1 MTNAKRYREAYGIS
15 ADEMAK
21 ALGISRPTYMSRE
34 NGASEFTREEMNKFV
49 ETIKSKL
56 TETLPVNIESIFFN

>member
-34 NGASEFTREEMNKFV
+34 NGTSEFTREEMNKFV